1 MKFFPCHLTG
11 LVQAAREEAETDAE
25 AWKRKIIYSSL
36 NFFYFILPER
46 GMLTKVL
53 LPDCRLVGAV
63 GVPIRVN
70 YGPGVKTLQIGL
82 TLYMV
87 SIIAQ
92 CIPLK

>member
-1 MKFFPCHLTG
+1 
-11 LVQAAREEAETDAE
+11 
-25 AWKRKIIYSSL
+25 
-36 NFFYFILPER
+36 
-46 GMLTKVL
+46 MLTKVL

-92 CIPLK
+92 YIPLK

>member
-25 AWKRKIIYSSL
+25 AWKGKNYTLKNI
-36 NFFYFILPER
+36 YFILPER

-70 YGPGVKTLQIGL
+70 YGPAVKTLQIGL
-82 TLYMV
+82 TLNMV
-87 SIIAQ
+87 TIIAQ
-92 CIPLK
+92 FIPLK